1 VTVVTVPPTI
11 YCFAERTVTS
21 STVSVLPNL
30 GPLNGG
36 PFSFLKSCKTWWLSR
51 IKLGDGQEPKIASGK
66 ARSGR
71 GLGPLGLYNCCDVG
85 QLRWPTKGGDPWPPL
100 PDLMVSETGAI
111 PFNLLCLRFSSF
123 PVVSE
128 LDECLFLGSDLF
140 VCGFNSS
147 PDGVNIR
154 HVSSSNIVRVSKLR
168 GFLRGRSS

>member
-11 YCFAERTVTS
+11 YCFAHRTVTS

-51 IKLGDGQEPKIASGK
+51 IKLGEGQEPKIASGK

-71 GLGPLGLYNCCDVG
+71 GLGPLGLYNCCA
-85 QLRWPTKGGDPWPPL
+85 L
-100 PDLMVSETGAI
+100 PDLMASETGAV

-147 PDGVNIR
+147 PDGVNIQ
-154 HVSSSNIVRVSKLR
+154 HVASSNIVRVSKLR